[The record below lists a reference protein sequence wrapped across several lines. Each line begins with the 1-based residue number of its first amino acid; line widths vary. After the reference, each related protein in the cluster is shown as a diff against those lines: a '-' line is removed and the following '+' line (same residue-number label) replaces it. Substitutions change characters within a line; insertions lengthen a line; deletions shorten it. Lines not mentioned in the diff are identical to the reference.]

1 MCFPVTRMVKSYSD
15 AYAAGHH
22 AFHTFYILI
31 VCVLKSLLQVVG
43 GNIGIWTIQIL
54 ILIFNNISNWTSFPS
69 SKSRNCNDAWL

>member
-31 VCVLKSLLQVVG
+31 VCVLKSLLQVVVG
-43 GNIGIWTIQIL
+43 EHWHLDDTNPGTHFQ
-54 ILIFNNISNWTSFPS
+54 
-69 SKSRNCNDAWL
+69 

>member
-31 VCVLKSLLQVVG
+31 VCVLKSLLQVVVG
-43 GNIGIWTIQIL
+43 EHWHLGDTNPDTHFQ
-54 ILIFNNISNWTSFPS
+54 
-69 SKSRNCNDAWL
+69 